1 MARLTMTD
9 GLVPPDEKL
18 RLVAALGDDE
28 ATRMIAEAEAEAAPP
43 PPPAPKRA
51 EKPAIIIETEE

>member
-1 MARLTMTD
+1 VARLTMTD

-18 RLVAALGDDE
+18 RLVNALGADE
-28 ATRMIAEAEAEAAPP
+28 ATRMIAEAEADAA

>member
-1 MARLTMTD
+1 MTD
-9 GLVPPDEKL
+9 GKVPPDEKL
-18 RLVAALGDDE
+18 RLVNALGADE
-28 ATRMIAEAEAEAAPP
+28 AARQIAEAEAEAA